1 MALLIRKK
9 CNNTMEKK
17 MRLICMVTVLLF
29 VFVNISHAQDNP
41 LEAVPSQE
49 VLSPSDE
56 IETTDENNTDPAPE
70 QVIEQPGVAHTFSL
84 SGEGYE
90 PVYLDVMETPYS
102 FNQRYKA
109 KKAILSQLTLHED
122 AEGGP
127 VYIRHCRETENG
139 CEARIELLVDHVFRA
154 ARETE
159 TDPWLILAIA
169 LYKTNFNPFD
179 VGTAGVGGIMGL
191 RPYEHRN
198 LRFINDSHYRDE
210 CRTAEDA
217 CQEEVISTGVQ
228 VFLNSADQCGGDVT
242 SALRHYISNSCDRN
256 SRFAAG
262 VIKVRQELLEIA
274 NGTEDVE
281 WCNPPRP
288 ICNAGFDSTDP
299 IEGLDLD
306 F

>member
-1 MALLIRKK
+1 
-9 CNNTMEKK
+9 
-17 MRLICMVTVLLF
+17 MRFLYLTAIMMFGVMSS
-29 VFVNISHAQDNP
+29 SHAQDNP
-41 LEAVPSQE
+41 LEAVPQDGDES
-49 VLSPSDE
+49 VLD
-56 IETTDENNTDPAPE
+56 NTEAQNELTEED
-70 QVIEQPGVAHTFSL
+70 VEQPEADRGIAHTFSL
-84 SGEGYE
+84 TGEGYE
-90 PVYLDVMETPYS
+90 PVFLDVMETPYS

-122 AEGGP
+122 SNGEP

-139 CEARIELLVDHVFRA
+139 CEARIELLVDHAFRV
-154 ARETE
+154 ARENE
-159 TDPWLILAIA
+159 TDPWLVLAIA

-198 LRFINDSHYRDE
+198 LRFISDVAYRE
-210 CRTAEDA
+210 SCRSAEDA
-217 CQEEVISTGVQ
+217 CQEEIFSTGVQ
-228 VFLNSADQCGGDVT
+228 VFLNSVEQCGNDV
-242 SALRHYISNSCDRN
+242 SAALRHYVSNSCNRN
-256 SRFAAG
+256 SRFAVG
-262 VIKVRQELLEIA
+262 VIRIRQKLLEIA
-274 NGTEDVE
+274 YNIEDVE